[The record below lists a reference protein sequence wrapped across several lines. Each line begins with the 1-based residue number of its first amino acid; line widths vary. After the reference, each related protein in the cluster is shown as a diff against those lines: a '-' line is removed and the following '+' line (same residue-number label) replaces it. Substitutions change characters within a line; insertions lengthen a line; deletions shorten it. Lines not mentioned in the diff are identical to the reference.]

1 MLGQLDKSIGE
12 KNQSKNMQNYQEV
25 TFTLGPTMGG
35 PEIVKMK
42 FSKYCQ
48 YIHHLKAY
56 WFLKKGRKVKIVSRA
71 AFGQK
76 SALSD
81 RSDSQKNL
89 MKFGS

>member
-1 MLGQLDKSIGE
+1 MKSEIE
-12 KNQSKNMQNYQEV
+12 SEIESVIKRVKV

-89 MKFGS
+89 MKFGSL